1 MSSRSGR
8 RLPVAD
14 FGAATP
20 AACWEM
26 SISRREFEQLLPA
39 AVGNVPVRVVGDVFA
54 AESANPA
61 SPGWRIEIEAMPDL
75 RIALLVLP
83 RHRVRIHLP
92 GYDAD
97 QAAAFL
103 KRFELYFRRGGG

>member
-1 MSSRSGR
+1 
-8 RLPVAD
+8 
-14 FGAATP
+14 
-20 AACWEM
+20 M

-39 AVGNVPVRVVGDVFA
+39 AVGNVPFRVVGDVFA
-54 AESANPA
+54 SESAE
-61 SPGWRIEIEAMPDL
+61 PGWRIELEAMPDL
-75 RIALLVLP
+75 RIALLALP

-92 GYDAD
+92 GCDAD